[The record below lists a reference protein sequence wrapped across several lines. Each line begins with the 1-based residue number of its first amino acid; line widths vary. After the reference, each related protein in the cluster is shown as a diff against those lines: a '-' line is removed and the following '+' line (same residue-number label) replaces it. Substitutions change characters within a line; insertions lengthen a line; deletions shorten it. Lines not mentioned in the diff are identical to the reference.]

1 VPTDM
6 VLPTAGAAEAFPLV
20 ATLEPRHA
28 IVVHPQF
35 TEPEAALRAAGI
47 SVGRHILN
55 VSDGFALDPDLVPD
69 DADLVVV
76 GNPTNPTGRLHP
88 ATDLLALRR
97 PGRILV
103 VDEAFMDATDESQ
116 SLIGSDMDDL
126 LVLRSMTKTYGLA
139 GIRAG

>member
-1 VPTDM
+1 
-6 VLPTAGAAEAFPLV
+6 PTAGAAEAFPLV

-35 TEPEAALRAAGI
+35 TEPAAALRAAGI

-76 GNPTNPTGRLHP
+76 GNPTNPTGRLHL

-97 PGRILV
+97 PGRVLV
-103 VDEAFMDATDESQ
+103 VDEAFM
-116 SLIGSDMDDL
+116 
-126 LVLRSMTKTYGLA
+126 
-139 GIRAG
+139 